1 MKTFLLAVVIGL
13 FTFASAVELVLYRH
27 QSRRLFVELQSL
39 RQTRLGLDQEW
50 GQLLLEQA
58 TWGAEIRVVQ
68 IAVEKLGM
76 LVPGPRQIMEM
87 K

>member
-1 MKTFLLAVVIGL
+1 MKTFLLAVFIGL
-13 FTFASAVELVLYRH
+13 FTFGSAVELVLYRH

-58 TWGAEIRVVQ
+58 TWGAEIRVEQ

>member
-27 QSRRLFVELQSL
+27 QSRHLFVELQSL
-39 RQTRLGLDQEW
+39 RQARLGLDQEW

-58 TWGAEIRVVQ
+58 TWGAEICVEQ